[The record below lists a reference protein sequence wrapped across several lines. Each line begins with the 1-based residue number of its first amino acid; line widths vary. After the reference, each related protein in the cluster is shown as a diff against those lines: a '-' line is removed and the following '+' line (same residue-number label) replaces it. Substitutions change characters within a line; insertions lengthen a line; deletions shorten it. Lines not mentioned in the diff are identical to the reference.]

1 MAQIHNEYGH
11 GRFDKSFN
19 FERKENYSESMTA
32 KVTTD
37 AVLTGEQTGK
47 IKDALDEFVEK
58 LKRIV
63 EEF

>member
-1 MAQIHNEYGH
+1 VAKIHNEYGH
-11 GRFDKSFN
+11 GKFDKSFN
-19 FERKENYSESMTA
+19 FERKENYLESVTVR
-32 KVTTD
+32 VTTD

-58 LKRIV
+58 LKGIV

>member
-1 MAQIHNEYGH
+1 MAQIHNEFGH

-19 FERKENYSESMTA
+19 FERKENYSERMTA